1 MLCFLVS
8 FLFLFCLGG
17 SVGCFVSCVDVVLFL
32 CCVFH
37 GLLRVFVF
45 VSRRGWGSS
54 SVTRRDVCV
63 ATPGRVRTVLC
74 GEKWGG
80 VGNFFI
86 CLCGGVVLLGVM
98 VEKKVEGG
106 LLVVSGRSSPYGMSR
121 LAPAWELVDLVREV
135 ERADEVLGAV
145 ASGQLAVI
153 VEQMRVLQ
161 GQARRILERAVESRD
176 LHRVACNFERVPGDI
191 YHLYRRPGG
200 ELYFGLLSPE
210 DWGGN
215 PPHCW
220 EGSYRLERDMSWTS
234 VEDIVERDEKVGEV
248 RALLEGSGI

>member
-1 MLCFLVS
+1 
-8 FLFLFCLGG
+8 
-17 SVGCFVSCVDVVLFL
+17 
-32 CCVFH
+32 
-37 GLLRVFVF
+37 
-45 VSRRGWGSS
+45 
-54 SVTRRDVCV
+54 
-63 ATPGRVRTVLC
+63 
-74 GEKWGG
+74 
-80 VGNFFI
+80 
-86 CLCGGVVLLGVM
+86 
-98 VEKKVEGG
+98 
-106 LLVVSGRSSPYGMSR
+106 MSR

-145 ASGQLAVI
+145 AGGQLAVI

-210 DWGGN
+210 EWGGN

-248 RALLEGSGI
+248 KALLEGSGI